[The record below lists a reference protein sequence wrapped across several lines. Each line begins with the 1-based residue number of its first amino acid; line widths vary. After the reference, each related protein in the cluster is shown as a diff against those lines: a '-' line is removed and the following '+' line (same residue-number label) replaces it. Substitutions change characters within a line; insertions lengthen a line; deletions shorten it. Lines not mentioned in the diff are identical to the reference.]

1 MSNWQ
6 HTLSTILGLAVTIMV
21 PAVVWTTIAAGLYQ
35 LARDRIRRIRLAPRG
50 SHSLAHGQ
58 QAG

>member
-1 MSNWQ
+1 MSSWQ
-6 HTLSTILGLAVTIMV
+6 QALSTIAGLAVTIMV

-35 LARDRIRRIRLAPRG
+35 LARDRIRRIHLAPRG
-50 SHSLAHGQ
+50 SRRLAHGR